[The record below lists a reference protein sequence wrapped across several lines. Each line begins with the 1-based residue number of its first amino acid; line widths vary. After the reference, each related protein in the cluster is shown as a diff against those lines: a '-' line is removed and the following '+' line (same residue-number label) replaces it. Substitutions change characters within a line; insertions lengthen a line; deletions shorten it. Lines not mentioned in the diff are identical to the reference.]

1 MRRAEMNRVSLVLLA
16 LATALAT
23 NPIASASTL
32 TYDFAFASS
41 TSNATNYISGSGAFT
56 VNSVSNAITGVTGNI
71 KDTIDGLT
79 VPIDYLLSTPGDTLS
94 VQGGTYTFDNK
105 LTAGALDSEGVYF
118 AIDGSGDTVL
128 LTDDT
133 VHIFF
138 PATGT
143 SSAGADTRS
152 LATETI
158 TPVLPNTAAT
168 PEPGSLVLLG
178 TGLLCLAFIISRKAK
193 PAGIAVNA

>member
-1 MRRAEMNRVSLVLLA
+1 MNRVSLALLA
-16 LATALAT
+16 LATALAIS
-23 NPIASASTL
+23 PAASASTL
-32 TYDFAFASS
+32 TYGFAFASS
-41 TSNATNYISGSGAFT
+41 TSHATNYINGSGDFT
-56 VNSVSNAITGVTGNI
+56 VNSASGAITGVTGSI

-79 VPIDYLLSTPGDTLS
+79 VPIDYILSTPGDTLS
-94 VQGGTYTFDNK
+94 VQGATYTFDNK

-138 PATGT
+138 PAIGNN
-143 SSAGADTRS
+143 SAGADTRS

-158 TPVLPNTAAT
+158 TPVLPNSAAT

-178 TGLLCLAFIISRKAK
+178 SGLLCLAFVVSRKAK
-193 PAGIAVNA
+193 PVGISVNA